1 MDQTLLTHL
10 SEITEEEQAILSGS
24 TQIQRELY
32 TTDDSAVF
40 DSHRLLAQNK
50 LITFRTHTRFI
61 HFPKHR
67 HNYVEMIYMC
77 SGSTT
82 HIINDCERI
91 VLREGEILLL
101 NQNAAHEILPA
112 GMNDVAANF
121 LILPE
126 FFTQAIHMVDES
138 DVLFRFFTQTLAA
151 ENRISG
157 HLHFHVQDIL
167 PVQNLIENLIWNLL
181 HKNQPFHT
189 INQISM
195 GLLFLHLA
203 DHADTIERESPDGLT
218 PILVFSALKYIKA
231 NYKNGTLE
239 AFCETVHQKAYT
251 ISRLLKQHTSHT
263 FKELLMEQKLSQA
276 AYLLAKTDL
285 PTESIFHSVGY
296 ENSSFFY
303 RKFKEAYG
311 MSPRE
316 YRTAKQSERSEF

>member
-112 GMNDVAANF
+112 GMNDVARQFSDSSGIFYTGN
-121 LILPE
+121 
-126 FFTQAIHMVDES
+126 HMVDES

-151 ENRISG
+151 ENGISG
-157 HLHFHVQDIL
+157 HLHFHVRDIL

-195 GLLFLHLA
+195 GLLFCTLQ
-203 DHADTIERESPDGLT
+203 IT
-218 PILVFSALKYIKA
+218 PTPLNV
-231 NYKNGTLE
+231 NP
-239 AFCETVHQKAYT
+239 
-251 ISRLLKQHTSHT
+251 
-263 FKELLMEQKLSQA
+263 LM
-276 AYLLAKTDL
+276 T
-285 PTESIFHSVGY
+285 
-296 ENSSFFY
+296 
-303 RKFKEAYG
+303 
-311 MSPRE
+311 
-316 YRTAKQSERSEF
+316 

>member
-1 MDQTLLTHL
+1 MNQTLLTHL

-32 TTDDSAVF
+32 TTDDSTVF

-112 GMNDVAANF
+112 GMNDVAVNF

-151 ENRISG
+151 ENGISG
-157 HLHFHVQDIL
+157 HLHFHVRDIL

-203 DHADTIERESPDGLT
+203 DHADTIEHESPDGLT
-218 PILVFSALKYIKA
+218 PVLVFSALKYIKA
-231 NYKNGTLE
+231 NYKDGTLE

-251 ISRLLKQHTSHT
+251 ISRLIKQHTSHT

-285 PTESIFHSVGY
+285 PT
-296 ENSSFFY
+296 
-303 RKFKEAYG
+303 
-311 MSPRE
+311 
-316 YRTAKQSERSEF
+316 

>member
-1 MDQTLLTHL
+1 MNQTLLTHL

-32 TTDDSAVF
+32 TTDDSTVF

-112 GMNDVAANF
+112 GMNDVAVNF

-151 ENRISG
+151 ENGISG
-157 HLHFHVQDIL
+157 HLHFHVRDIL

-203 DHADTIERESPDGLT
+203 DHADTIEHESPDGLT
-218 PILVFSALKYIKA
+218 PVLVFSALKYIKA
-231 NYKNGTLE
+231 NYKDGTLE

-251 ISRLLKQHTSHT
+251 ISRLIKQHTSHT

-296 ENSSFFY
+296 ENSSVFY
-303 RKFKEAYG
+303 RKVKEAYG
-311 MSPRE
+311 MSRRE
-316 YRTAKQSERSEF
+316 DRAAKQSERSGF

>member
-1 MDQTLLTHL
+1 
-10 SEITEEEQAILSGS
+10 
-24 TQIQRELY
+24 
-32 TTDDSAVF
+32 
-40 DSHRLLAQNK
+40 
-50 LITFRTHTRFI
+50 
-61 HFPKHR
+61 
-67 HNYVEMIYMC
+67 
-77 SGSTT
+77 
-82 HIINDCERI
+82 
-91 VLREGEILLL
+91 
-101 NQNAAHEILPA
+101 
-112 GMNDVAANF
+112 MNDVAVNF

-126 FFTQAIHMVDES
+126 FFTQAIHMIDES

-151 ENRISG
+151 ENGISG
-157 HLHFHVQDIL
+157 HLHFHVRDIL

-218 PILVFSALKYIKA
+218 PVLVFSALKYIKA
-231 NYKNGTLE
+231 NYKDGTLE
-239 AFCETVHQKAYT
+239 AFCETVHQKAYA
-251 ISRLLKQHTSHT
+251 ISRLIKQHTSHT

>member
-1 MDQTLLTHL
+1 MNQALLAHL
-10 SEITEEEQAILSGS
+10 SEITEEEQAILNGS
-24 TQIQRELY
+24 AKLQKELY
-32 TTDDSAVF
+32 TTGDSVVF
-40 DSHRLLAQNK
+40 DSHRLLAENN

-82 HIINDCERI
+82 HIVNDCERI
-91 VLREGEILLL
+91 VLREGELLLL
-101 NQNAAHEILPA
+101 NQNAAHEIHPA
-112 GMNDVAANF
+112 GMDDIAVNF

-138 DVLFRFFTQTLAA
+138 DILFRFFTQTLAS
-151 ENRISG
+151 ENGISG
-157 HLHFHVQDIL
+157 YLYFHVHDIL

-181 HKNQPFHT
+181 HKKQPFHT

-218 PILVFSALKYIKA
+218 PVLVFSALKYIKA
-231 NYKNGTLE
+231 NYKDGTLE
-239 AFCETVHQKAYT
+239 AFCETVHQKPYAV
-251 ISRLLKQHTSHT
+251 SRLLKQHTSRT

-276 AYLLAKTDL
+276 AYLLSKTNL
-285 PTESIFHSVGY
+285 SAESIFHSVGY

-311 MSPRE
+311 MSPKE
-316 YRTAKQSERSEF
+316 YRTAKQGERPEF

>member
-1 MDQTLLTHL
+1 MNQALLTHL

-112 GMNDVAANF
+112 GMNDVAVNF

-151 ENRISG
+151 ENGISG
-157 HLHFHVQDIL
+157 HLHFHVRDIL
-167 PVQNLIENLIWNLL
+167 PVQNLIWNLL

-218 PILVFSALKYIKA
+218 PVLVFSALKYIKA
-231 NYKNGTLE
+231 NYKDGTLE

-251 ISRLLKQHTSHT
+251 ISRLIKQHTSHT

-316 YRTAKQSERSEF
+316 YRAAKQSERSEF

>member
-1 MDQTLLTHL
+1 MDQALLTHL

-101 NQNAAHEILPA
+101 NQNAAHEILPT
-112 GMNDVAANF
+112 GMNDVAVNF

-126 FFTQAIHMVDES
+126 FFTQAIYMVDES
-138 DVLFRFFTQTLAA
+138 DVLFRFFTQTLAS
-151 ENRISG
+151 ENGISG

-167 PVQNLIENLIWNLL
+167 PVQNLIENLLWNLL

-218 PILVFSALKYIKA
+218 PVLVFSALKYIKA

-251 ISRLLKQHTSHT
+251 ISRLIKQHTSHT

-316 YRTAKQSERSEF
+316 YRAAKQSERSEF

>member
-1 MDQTLLTHL
+1 MTVNA
-10 SEITEEEQAILSGS
+10 SFCG
-24 TQIQRELY
+24 
-32 TTDDSAVF
+32 
-40 DSHRLLAQNK
+40 
-50 LITFRTHTRFI
+50 
-61 HFPKHR
+61 
-67 HNYVEMIYMC
+67 
-77 SGSTT
+77 
-82 HIINDCERI
+82 
-91 VLREGEILLL
+91 EGEILLL

-112 GMNDVAANF
+112 GMNDVAVNF

-151 ENRISG
+151 ENGISG
-157 HLHFHVQDIL
+157 HLHFHVRDIL

-203 DHADTIERESPDGLT
+203 DHADTIERESPDDLT
-218 PILVFSALKYIKA
+218 PVLVFSALKYIKA

-251 ISRLLKQHTSHT
+251 ISRLIKQHTSHT

>member
-112 GMNDVAANF
+112 GMNDVAVNF

-151 ENRISG
+151 ENGISG

-203 DHADTIERESPDGLT
+203 DHADTIERESPDDLT
-218 PILVFSALKYIKA
+218 PVLVFSALKYIKA

-251 ISRLLKQHTSHT
+251 ISRLIKQHTSHGNGT
-263 FKELLMEQKLSQA
+263 N
-276 AYLLAKTDL
+276 
-285 PTESIFHSVGY
+285 VGC
-296 ENSSFFY
+296 
-303 RKFKEAYG
+303 
-311 MSPRE
+311 
-316 YRTAKQSERSEF
+316 

>member
-1 MDQTLLTHL
+1 MQYYLAIDIGASSGRHVLGWIEDGKLRLEEVYRFENGLQKRDGHLIWDTQRLFAEILT
-10 SEITEEEQAILSGS
+10 GMK
-24 TQIQRELY
+24 R
-32 TTDDSAVF
+32 
-40 DSHRLLAQNK
+40 
-50 LITFRTHTRFI
+50 
-61 HFPKHR
+61 
-67 HNYVEMIYMC
+67 C
-77 SGSTT
+77 
-82 HIINDCERI
+82 
-91 VLREGEILLL
+91 REGEILLL

-112 GMNDVAANF
+112 GMNDVAVNF

-151 ENRISG
+151 ENGISG
-157 HLHFHVQDIL
+157 HLHFHVRDIL

-218 PILVFSALKYIKA
+218 PVLVFSALKYIKA
-231 NYKNGTLE
+231 NYKDGTLE

-251 ISRLLKQHTSHT
+251 ISRLIKQHTSHT

-316 YRTAKQSERSEF
+316 YRAAKQSERSEF